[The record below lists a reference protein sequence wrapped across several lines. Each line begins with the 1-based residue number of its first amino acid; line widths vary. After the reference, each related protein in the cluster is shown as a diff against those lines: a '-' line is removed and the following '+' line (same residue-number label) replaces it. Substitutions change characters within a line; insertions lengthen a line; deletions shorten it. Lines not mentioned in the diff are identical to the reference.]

1 MLIHLP
7 TVGVHTTAAGC
18 SLAPL
23 LTGTALAV
31 PRAVTNNIHHRP
43 QSNCQ
48 LAALLA
54 LLCSTNKHSGTYESC
69 HTTCHDALA
78 WVPHNDLHPHTLCSW
93 PRGVFSPR
101 SGCFHSPIRHSILI
115 HPRIIPHPIWPGT
128 LKLLLPPNRH
138 GLPPIITKQHMH
150 HFHKVI

>member
-7 TVGVHTTAAGC
+7 DVGVHTTAAGC

-54 LLCSTNKHSGTYESC
+54 LLCSTNEHSGTYGRC

-93 PRGVFSPR
+93 PRGVFQPQ
-101 SGCFHSPIRHSILI
+101 IR
-115 HPRIIPHPIWPGT
+115 
-128 LKLLLPPNRH
+128 LLPQSH
-138 GLPPIITKQHMH
+138 PPLNPDPPTDHTTPHLARYAQTPSSTQQARAAANH
-150 HFHKVI
+150 HQAAHASFP